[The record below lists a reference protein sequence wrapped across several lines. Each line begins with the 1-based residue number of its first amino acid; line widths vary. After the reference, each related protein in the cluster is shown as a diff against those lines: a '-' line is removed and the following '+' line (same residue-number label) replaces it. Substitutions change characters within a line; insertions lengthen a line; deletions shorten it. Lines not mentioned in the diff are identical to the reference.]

1 MRSCLF
7 LLASACIAGLVHAQ
21 TPQPVTIVV
30 PFSAGS
36 AQDVFTRLISDRLA
50 QELRAPVLI
59 INKAGAGGTLGA
71 AFVAHAKPDGKTYLL
86 ASSSHHLAGALHP
99 RLSYHPLDSFR
110 GAAFLGMTEF
120 VLIVSETMKT
130 SDLATFVA
138 RVQSQPNEFNY
149 ASAGSGSV
157 THAGMASFLNKA
169 GLQMVHIPLKGTG
182 EISGLSSVFAESTYP
197 ADLVAV
203 GATQVLHIERARLV
217 DLISRDPAVSVDLL
231 RILGLR
237 INQLFDTLA
246 DRGMH
251 SLEQRVWAALERI
264 AKFNSVAVPDGVMLR
279 VSQSDL
285 AQAASAS
292 RQRVNQQLRHFQE
305 QGLIRLGYRNIVLLR
320 R

>member
-1 MRSCLF
+1 MPLPPTRSVKSKQST
-7 LLASACIAGLVHAQ
+7 AR
-21 TPQPVTIVV
+21 QP
-30 PFSAGS
+30 AYK
-36 AQDVFTRLISDRLA
+36 ALDADVFTKVWAENSALTERS
-50 QELRAPVLI
+50 
-59 INKAGAGGTLGA
+59 
-71 AFVAHAKPDGKTYLL
+71 AK
-86 ASSSHHLAGALHP
+86 ALHSVGVLRHWTEGQVVLSRGQSTSTALLLVKG
-99 RLSYHPLDSFR
+99 RL
-110 GAAFLGMTEF
+110 
-120 VLIVSETMKT
+120 
-130 SDLATFVA
+130 
-138 RVQSQPNEFNY
+138 RV
-149 ASAGSGSV
+149 SV
-157 THAGMASFLNKA
+157 TTPEGEEQLLRWML
-169 GLQMVHIPLKGTG
+169 PG

-203 GATQVLHIERARLV
+203 GTTQVLHIERARLV
-217 DLISRDPAVSVDLL
+217 DLITRDPAVAVDLL

-305 QGLIRLGYRNIVLLR
+305 QGLIRLGYRNSVLLR
-320 R
+320 KTPLR

>member
-1 MRSCLF
+1 MEVTMPLPPTRPFKSKQST
-7 LLASACIAGLVHAQ
+7 AR
-21 TPQPVTIVV
+21 QP
-30 PFSAGS
+30 AYK
-36 AQDVFTRLISDRLA
+36 ALDADVFTKVWAENSALTER
-50 QELRAPVLI
+50 
-59 INKAGAGGTLGA
+59 
-71 AFVAHAKPDGKTYLL
+71 
-86 ASSSHHLAGALHP
+86 SSKALHSVGVLRHWTEGQVVLSRGQSTSTALLLVKG
-99 RLSYHPLDSFR
+99 RL
-110 GAAFLGMTEF
+110 
-120 VLIVSETMKT
+120 
-130 SDLATFVA
+130 
-138 RVQSQPNEFNY
+138 RV
-149 ASAGSGSV
+149 SV
-157 THAGMASFLNKA
+157 TTPEGEEQLLRWML
-169 GLQMVHIPLKGTG
+169 PG

-264 AKFNSVAVPDGVMLR
+264 AKFNSVAVPDGVMLL

-285 AQAASAS
+285 AQAASVS

-320 R
+320 PSTP